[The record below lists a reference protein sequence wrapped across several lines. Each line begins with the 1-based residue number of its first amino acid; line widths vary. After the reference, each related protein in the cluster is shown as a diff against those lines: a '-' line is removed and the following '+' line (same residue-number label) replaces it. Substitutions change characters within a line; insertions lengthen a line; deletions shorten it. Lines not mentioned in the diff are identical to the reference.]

1 MSKTATVQPGQTIFD
16 LAIQEYGD
24 LSGLVELASDN
35 NKSLTADIV
44 AGENLKVGQTK
55 NKLITDFYKGRSIK
69 PATGTTESEIEQ
81 LKPEGIGYW
90 AIEHDFVVS

>member
-1 MSKTATVQPGQTIFD
+1 MSKTAIVQPGQTIFD
-16 LAIQEYGD
+16 IAIQEYGD
-24 LSGLVELASDN
+24 LSGLADLAGDN
-35 NKSLTADIV
+35 NKSLTADIA

-55 NKLITDFYKGRSIK
+55 NKPITDFYKGRNIK

-90 AIEHDFVVS
+90 AIEYDFEVS